1 MNKVLNPWRPF
12 MFLIGIVTAA
22 VGCYG
27 AYEYGLKLEGGK
39 ISYLAIGAPIV
50 AVVAAFAP
58 PFAEHLAKQGE
69 YTKAACWWLTLIPAA
84 AMIFFAAAER
94 VHMAKASHEAETRA
108 QRAVAYRANDVYVEA
123 KNELKLA
130 EAEEAKAKVQKNCN
144 TSCQVKLEVAQRA
157 RQKLAEAEDK
167 LLKAESLAATDSEW
181 KAPPWL
187 LPVTLDI
194 IAFMAIWSGL
204 SGPWVQR
211 IPRKFLREKFISSMT
226 AQAVV
231 DKKTTT
237 QPPTSFKGSI
247 LSLKRK

>member
-1 MNKVLNPWRPF
+1 MIKVLNPWRPF
-12 MFLIGIVTAA
+12 MFFLGLLTAA

-27 AYEYGLKLEGGK
+27 AYEYGLKLDGGK
-39 ISYLAIGAPIV
+39 LSYLAIGAPLV
-50 AVVAAFAP
+50 AVAAAFAP

-94 VHMAKASHEAETRA
+94 VHMAKAYNEAEMRA
-108 QRAVAYRANDVYVEA
+108 KRAVAYRAKDVYVEA
-123 KNELKLA
+123 KNELKIA
-130 EAEEAKAKVQKNCN
+130 EVEETKAKVQKNCN
-144 TSCQVKLEVAQRA
+144 TSCQVKLETAQLA
-157 RQKLAEAEDK
+157 RKKFADAEDN
-167 LLKAESLAATDSEW
+167 LLKTESAAAIDSEW
-181 KAPPWL
+181 KAPSWL

-211 IPRKFLREKFISSMT
+211 ISRKDLREKFISSMT
-226 AQAVV
+226 AQASV

-237 QPPTSFKGSI
+237 QPSTTSKGSI
-247 LSLKRK
+247 LRLSRS

>member
-12 MFLIGIVTAA
+12 MFLLGILTAG

-27 AYEYGLKLEGGK
+27 AYEYGLKLEGGN
-39 ISYLAIGAPIV
+39 ISYLAIGAPLV
-50 AVVAAFAP
+50 AIAAAFAP
-58 PFAEHLAKQGE
+58 PFAEHLAKLGE
-69 YTKAACWWLTLIPAA
+69 YTKAALWWFTLIPAA

-94 VHMAKASHEAETRA
+94 VHMAKASNEAEMRA
-108 QRAVAYRANDVYVEA
+108 KRAVAYRAKDVYEEA
-123 KNELKLA
+123 KKDLKFA
-130 EAEEAKAKVQKNCN
+130 EAEETKAKVLKPCN
-144 TSCQVKLEVAQRA
+144 TSCQVKLETAQMA
-157 RQKLAEAEDK
+157 RKKFTDAEAN
-167 LLKAESLAATDSEW
+167 LLKAESTATIDSEW

-211 IPRKFLREKFISSMT
+211 IPRKFMRQKFVSSKVANALLEKRTVAATNLVPKST
-226 AQAVV
+226 
-231 DKKTTT
+231 
-237 QPPTSFKGSI
+237 I